1 MFHFEFDPA
10 KSQKNLEKH
19 GIDFQGAQRL
29 WSDPNLLEIV
39 AKSDDEPRF
48 LMIGL
53 IDDKHWSAVVTL
65 RNGAIRL
72 ISVRRSRRKEVEI
85 YES

>member
-1 MFHFEFDPA
+1 MIPFEFDSI

-29 WSDPNLLEIV
+29 WSDPNLLEIE

-48 LMIGL
+48 LMVGL
-53 IDDKHWSAVVTL
+53 IGDKHWSAVVTH
-65 RNGAIRL
+65 RKGAIRL

>member
-1 MFHFEFDPA
+1 MIHFEFDPA

-29 WSDPNLLEIV
+29 WNDPNLLEIT

-53 IDDKHWSAVVTL
+53 IDDKHWSAVVTH

-72 ISVRRSRRKEVEI
+72 ISVRRSRQKEVEI

>member
-1 MFHFEFDPA
+1 MIHFEFDPA

-53 IDDKHWSAVVTL
+53 IDDKHWSEVVTL